1 MAGKK
6 VSAPVAEVI
15 EHDEWGE
22 IIEPAAEGGVVEP
35 EEFHKFDAPLD
46 DTDPE
51 MFPEAVSEPIGHNG
65 GPKLVVVGEGDDSLN
80 SEAVTRLRTIVQRI
94 ERLDDELDGLKAVRK
109 DVLSEAK
116 GEGFDTKIIQKIVAL
131 RKRDKA
137 KIAEEAALI
146 DLYLGAIEGLPG

>member
-6 VSAPVAEVI
+6 VSAPVSEVI

-22 IIEPAAEGGVVEP
+22 IIEPTNAQAG
-35 EEFHKFDAPLD
+35 FDVPLD

-65 GPKLVVVGEGDDSLN
+65 GPKLVVVGEGDDSLT

-94 ERLDDELDGLKAVRK
+94 ERLDDDLDGLKADRK

-137 KIAEEAALI
+137 KIAQEAALI

>member
-6 VSAPVAEVI
+6 ASAPVTELV

-22 IIEPAAEGGVVEP
+22 IIEHVDPNNEGA
-35 EEFHKFDAPLD
+35 H
-46 DTDPE
+46 PE

-65 GPKLVVVGEGDDSLN
+65 GPKLVVVGEGDDVLTAD
-80 SEAVTRLRTIVQRI
+80 AVTRLRTIVQRI
-94 ERLDDELDGLKAVRK
+94 ENLDDELDGLKTDRK

-137 KIAEEAALI
+137 QIAEEAALI

>member
-6 VSAPVAEVI
+6 VSAPAPI

-22 IIEPAAEGGVVEP
+22 VIEGAQTGDFVAS
-35 EEFHKFDAPLD
+35 DAPAD

-65 GPKLVVVGEGDDSLN
+65 GPKLVVVGEGDDSLTAA
-80 SEAVTRLRTIVQRI
+80 AVTRLRTIVERI
-94 ERLDDELDGLKAVRK
+94 ERLDDELDGLKMDRK
-109 DVLSEAK
+109 EVMSEAK
-116 GEGFDTKIIQKIVAL
+116 GEGFDTKIISKIVAL
-131 RKRDKA
+131 RKKDKA

-146 DLYLGAIEGLPG
+146 DLYMGAIEGLPG